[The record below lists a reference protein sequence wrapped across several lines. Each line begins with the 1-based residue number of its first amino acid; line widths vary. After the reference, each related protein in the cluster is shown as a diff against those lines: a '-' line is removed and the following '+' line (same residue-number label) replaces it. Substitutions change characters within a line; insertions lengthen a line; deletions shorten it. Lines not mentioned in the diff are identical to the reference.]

1 MIYALEQGCR
11 YSGTEFLAG
20 AAAMDAMNRIGQLV
34 DPHLGCA
41 ASQEVSRASIR

>member
-34 DPHLGCA
+34 DPTWVA
-41 ASQEVSRASIR
+41 PPPKK